1 MAFAMM
7 AFAMLGLAPSIQA
20 ADEDTQAQLKAMQ
33 DRMQAMEDQ
42 LQSANK
48 RVEEQT
54 DLIQRSGLTE
64 TRGASSGLPG
74 FLGSIDIGG
83 WVAASYFYNVNDPND
98 TVHFQG
104 TTFNQAF
111 TEPRG
116 LQNTNVGT
124 SGDFYPLHPDHN
136 SFSLDQ
142 LWFEIE
148 RKVSE
153 ENRAGFRADI
163 LYGTTAALLNGG
175 GPTSRGCFST
185 ASFGNNVSFV
195 DSQGGCNPKRDSTT
209 SLYIQQAY
217 IQYLMPIGSG
227 ITLKAGKFGDLLGVE
242 RAGTIYNWNITRGT
256 IWTLFEPINHVGV
269 SVGGPIGDSGFDWIL
284 AGVNGFNP
292 DSPDRNDEKS
302 VTGHIGWHNDTIT
315 VAANGIIG
323 AEQTGN
329 DGHHSGVA
337 NGLIKWTP
345 NDRFSMYLNGDWAM
359 SHPGDRFPEA
369 WGLSLAGRYGITDRT
384 GIALRAEYATDNQNA
399 FGTFGANPNYTN
411 LFGSSSSYNTFTS
424 CKQATDSFGVPIQA
438 DNCGIPTN
446 IETYGITATL
456 DHLLTDQLMVR
467 AEGRYD
473 WIHKGTGKDDEFF
486 KNGRYFNQYGKSMPN
501 DQLTFGVELVYN
513 FNKFA
518 GAK

>member
-1 MAFAMM
+1 M
-7 AFAMLGLAPSIQA
+7 AFAMLGLAPSIR
-20 ADEDTQAQLKAMQ
+20 ADEATQAQLKAMQ

-42 LQSANK
+42 LQAANK
-48 RVEEQT
+48 RVDEQT
-54 DLIQRSGLTE
+54 DMIQRAGLTE
-64 TRGASSGLPG
+64 TRGATSGLPG
-74 FLGSIDIGG
+74 FLGSIDVGG
-83 WVAASYFYNVNDPND
+83 WVSASYFYNVNDPND
-98 TVHFQG
+98 TIHVSDPPDS
-104 TTFNQAF
+104 F
-111 TEPRG
+111 TESRG

-124 SGDFYPLHPDHN
+124 SGNFYPLTPDHN

-142 LWFEIE
+142 LWFSIE
-148 RKVSE
+148 RKISE
-153 ENRAGFRADI
+153 ENRAGFKADI

-185 ASFGNNVSFV
+185 ASFELSVFESA
-195 DSQGGCNPKRDSTT
+195 CNPKRDSTT
-209 SLYIQQAY
+209 SVYVQQAY
-217 IQYLMPIGSG
+217 IQYLIPVANG
-227 ITLKAGKFGDLLGVE
+227 ITLKAGKFETPIGVE
-242 RAGTIYNWNITRGT
+242 VAETIYNWNITRGT
-256 IWTLFEPINHVGV
+256 VWNLFEPINHVGV
-269 SVGGPIGDSGFDWIL
+269 SLGGNIGDSGFDWL
-284 AGVNGFNP
+284 LGGVNGFSP

-302 VTGHIGWHNDTIT
+302 AIGHFGWHNDTIT
-315 VAANGIIG
+315 VAVNGIVG

-337 NGLIKWTP
+337 NGIIKWTP

-359 SHPGDRFPEA
+359 SHPGDNFPQA

-399 FGTFGANPNYTN
+399 FGTFSPVN
-411 LFGSSSSYNTFTS
+411 SFTS